1 MAILT
6 PQARSTPRD
15 SDHPIPVYTFI
26 GLPTNVFGRMT
37 YKVQSPS
44 NPSQESGTTQMKS
57 ATPTARAA
65 SRPPK
70 ETARR
75 IVEAAR
81 AVLMNKGY
89 AQFSMRNVAA
99 EAGMRLANVQYYF
112 PTRSDLVR
120 ALMQDTQERYQ
131 AAYRECLLKT
141 PPDARQRCEAILEFN
156 LNDVA
161 NPETRRFFTQM
172 WALLDT
178 LEAQFGHL
186 LNEFYEMVVAA
197 WSARVAEVDRS
208 CPAGEARRRATLLA
222 AMIEGLV
229 VVRGAHSS
237 SPAEMKRLT
246 ARARTLGMQIALG
259 RLLDAEAD

>member
-1 MAILT
+1 M
-6 PQARSTPRD
+6 
-15 SDHPIPVYTFI
+15 
-26 GLPTNVFGRMT
+26 
-37 YKVQSPS
+37 
-44 NPSQESGTTQMKS
+44 ESANT
-57 ATPTARAA
+57 TARAA

-75 IVEAAR
+75 IIEASR
-81 AVLMNKGY
+81 AVLINKGY

-112 PTRSDLVR
+112 PKRSDLVR
-120 ALMQDTQERYQ
+120 ALMQDTQERYR
-131 AAYRECLLKT
+131 AAYRDRLLKT
-141 PPDARQRCEAILEFN
+141 PPDAHQRFKAILEFN
-156 LNDVA
+156 LSDVA

-197 WSARVAEVDRS
+197 WSTRVVEVDQS
-208 CPAGEARRRATLLA
+208 CPAAEARRRATLLA

-237 SPAEMKRLT
+237 IPAEMKRLT
-246 ARARTLGMQIALG
+246 ARARTVGMQIALG
-259 RLLDAEAD
+259 RVSEGETD